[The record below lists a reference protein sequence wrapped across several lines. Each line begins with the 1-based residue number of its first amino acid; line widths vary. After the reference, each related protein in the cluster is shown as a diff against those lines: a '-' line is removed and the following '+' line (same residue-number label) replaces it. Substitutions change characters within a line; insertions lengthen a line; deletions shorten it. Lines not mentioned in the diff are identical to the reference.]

1 MRSDDEEA
9 GKEQEASM
17 LTFTDS
23 GYILF
28 CAALLLYGFMFGW
41 ALCSLTNSLPKLA
54 EELDESEIEQERRAR

>member
-1 MRSDDEEA
+1 
-9 GKEQEASM
+9 M